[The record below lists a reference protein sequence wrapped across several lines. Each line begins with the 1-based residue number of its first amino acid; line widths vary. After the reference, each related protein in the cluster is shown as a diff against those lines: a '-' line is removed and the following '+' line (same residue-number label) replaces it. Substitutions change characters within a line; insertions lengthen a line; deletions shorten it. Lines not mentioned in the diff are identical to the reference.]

1 MKIIAQQ
8 WRDAVVEP
16 VLKDIGLHSEAA
28 VRLLLGTIAA
38 ESGFK
43 LILQLG
49 NGPARSLFQIEPFTM
64 YDVLSRTIHRYPKI
78 YAGVMR
84 WEVENQ
90 PWEDQLAWNMA
101 FATCVARLKYYLD
114 PERLPNAGDIIALSH
129 VYKRVYNS
137 NKGASSAEQFLE
149 CYNRL
154 VGHD

>member
-8 WRDAVVEP
+8 WRDAVIDP
-16 VLKDIGLHSEAA
+16 VLRDIGLHSEAA

-43 LILQLG
+43 LIVQLG

-84 WEVENQ
+84 WEVESQ
-90 PWEDQLAWNMA
+90 PWEDQLIWNMA
-101 FATCVARLKYYLD
+101 FATYVARLKYYLD
-114 PERLPNAGDIIALSH
+114 PEPLPNANDIIALGEYYS
-129 VYKRVYNS
+129 RVYRTNLIAS
-137 NKGASSAEQFLE
+137 GAERFLE